1 MLADVCLSLVDN
13 NINMNYIVDINR
25 MIVGCSDLFIYLTLA
40 LFHEIS
46 ILNCTTFTYVYIHF
60 THTFT
65 NAQMKWFKK
74 VFCAQQT
81 QFHFPS

>member
-46 ILNCTTFTYVYIHF
+46 ILNCTTFTYVYIHIYIS
-60 THTFT
+60 HIHL
-65 NAQMKWFKK
+65 QMHK
-74 VFCAQQT
+74 
-81 QFHFPS
+81 